1 MLKRTAFLALL
12 LFLAAIELYVCA
24 ALLPY
29 RWHGEDIV
37 CPVCEGLLIISI
49 FMSDILVAIGAWSFV
64 SPEALQDYA
73 LRQNSKWFPTNPF
86 LEWMKTA
93 NYIRFLRFLG
103 IVVYSAGL
111 FAAFILLKRLF
122 ETVFI

>member
-1 MLKRTAFLALL
+1 MLKRTAFFALL
-12 LFLAAIELYVCA
+12 LFLGAIELYVCA

-29 RWHGEDIV
+29 RWHGEDIA
-37 CPVCEGLLIISI
+37 CPVCGDLLQISI
-49 FMSDILVAIGAWSFV
+49 LMSITLVAIGAWSFV
-64 SPEALQDYA
+64 SPEELQDYA

-86 LEWMKTA
+86 LEWMKTP
-93 NYIRFLRFLG
+93 NYIRFLRFTG

-111 FAAFILLKRLF
+111 FAAFILVKRLF